1 MSIERTQA
9 LLDEILAHDDPVA
22 RNRLISLCYADIA
35 GQLASVI
42 GRRDLNWFV
51 FGAWASGTAGAAIRG
66 EGVPIDFGTTRN
78 VAEGNLAIIS
88 DVAPPAIAWLREVE
102 REGAA
107 TEGALERALADPS
120 FAQAPKLAQAI
131 TCFHT
136 ATLLEAA
143 DDPVLDKQAAELMLL
158 GNIRMGEHEQTLVD
172 RFIDRAMPLGG
183 PFGLIT
189 TQFIAIE
196 TPDGD
201 LDVARDI
208 VAPSYLAD
216 GIFPPVLLQ
225 LDHPDLVA
233 TCRALGQS
241 TGIDVSRSNALR
253 WEDYDDRMGFI
264 LTFFRA
270 YQRDERFFDIPTR
283 YFPEGRLSDYG
294 RPDQVF
300 PAQGS

>member
-9 LLDEILAHDDPVA
+9 LLDEILVHDDPIV

-35 GQLASVI
+35 RQLADVT
-42 GRRDLNWFV
+42 GPRDLNWFV

-66 EGVPIDFGTTRN
+66 EGIPIDFGTTRN

-88 DVAPPAIAWLREVE
+88 DVAPPAIAWLREVQ

-107 TEGALERALADPS
+107 SEEALARALADPS
-120 FAQAPKLAQAI
+120 FAQAPKLVQAI
-131 TCFHT
+131 SCFHA
-136 ATLLEAA
+136 ATVLRAE

-158 GNIRMGEHEQTLVD
+158 ANMRMGEHEQALVD

-189 TQFIAIE
+189 TKFISIE
-196 TPDGD
+196 TPDGEI
-201 LDVARDI
+201 DVSRD
-208 VAPSYLAD
+208 VLAPSYLSE
-216 GIFPPVLLQ
+216 GVFPSVLVQ

-233 TCRALGQS
+233 ACRALDQS
-241 TGIDVSRSNALR
+241 AGIDVSHSNALR
-253 WEDYDDRMGFI
+253 WEDFDDRMGFI

-270 YQRDERFFDIPTR
+270 YQRDERFFDIPAR
-283 YFPEGRLSDYG
+283 YFPEDRLTT
-294 RPDQVF
+294 
-300 PAQGS
+300 